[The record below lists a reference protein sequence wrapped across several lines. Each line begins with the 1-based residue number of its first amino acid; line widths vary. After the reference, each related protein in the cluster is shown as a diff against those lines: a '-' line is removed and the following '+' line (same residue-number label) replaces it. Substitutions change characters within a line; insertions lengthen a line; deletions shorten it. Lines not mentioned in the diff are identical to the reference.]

1 VVQLYQLS
9 EEDLQLD
16 DNEEAKSDQ
25 SVPEEVQSLLDRYAG
40 VFASTVSYPPDRAC
54 NHSIPLIEGARPVHI
69 RPYRYAPVLKT
80 EIEQQVQD
88 MLKQGLIQPSTS
100 PFSSPM
106 LLVKK
111 KDGSYRFC
119 VDHRH
124 LNAITRKC
132 EYPVPIIEE
141 LLDELQSA
149 SWFSTLDLCSGF
161 HQIQMDPTDTFKTAF
176 QTHEGHYEFRAMSF
190 GLTGAPHTFQRAM
203 NATLSSLL
211 RKIVLVFFDDILVY
225 SSTYEQHLEHLEQ
238 VFQIL
243 DREQWRVKLSKC
255 TFAKREISYLGY
267 VISSNG
273 VATCPKKI

>member
-1 VVQLYQLS
+1 
-9 EEDLQLD
+9 
-16 DNEEAKSDQ
+16 
-25 SVPEEVQSLLDRYAG
+25 
-40 VFASTVSYPPDRAC
+40 
-54 NHSIPLIEGARPVHI
+54 
-69 RPYRYAPVLKT
+69 
-80 EIEQQVQD
+80 
-88 MLKQGLIQPSTS
+88 
-100 PFSSPM
+100 
-106 LLVKK
+106 
-111 KDGSYRFC
+111 
-119 VDHRH
+119 
-124 LNAITRKC
+124 
-132 EYPVPIIEE
+132 
-141 LLDELQSA
+141 
-149 SWFSTLDLCSGF
+149 
-161 HQIQMDPTDTFKTAF
+161 MDPTDTFKTAF